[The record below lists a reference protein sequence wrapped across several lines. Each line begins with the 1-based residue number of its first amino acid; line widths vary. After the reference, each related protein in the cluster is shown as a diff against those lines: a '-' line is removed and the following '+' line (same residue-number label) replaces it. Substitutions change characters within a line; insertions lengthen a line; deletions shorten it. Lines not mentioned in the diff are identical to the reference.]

1 MHGGVLEMLTAQSF
15 VFFFFF
21 WFRSSKML
29 LVKGA
34 GDKHGRVFFLLLLF
48 LRFNWLATLPISPP
62 SSPYLVQYVIPYTIR
77 TR

>member
-1 MHGGVLEMLTAQSF
+1 
-15 VFFFFF
+15 
-21 WFRSSKML
+21 ML

-34 GDKHGRVFFLLLLF
+34 GDKHGRVFFPLVVFLL
-48 LRFNWLATLPISPP
+48 FNWLATLAVSPP